1 MLSRILA
8 TLMLCALATTTQAQE
23 LRLPVLEI
31 GVAGGGGYVP
41 DYPAAGEGRVR
52 GIAAPYLIYRGEILR
67 SDDRGARLRAAL
79 SDDIE
84 FSLSASGSLPVS
96 SSDNDARRGMP
107 DLDLL
112 GEIGPTLRLTLWR
125 GTAAAYPV
133 RLLLDTPL
141 RAVFSTDFTSISFRG
156 VTFSP
161 DVSLEAR
168 NIVLPFS
175 RLRASLGVTFASDR
189 FMEYFY
195 EVRPE
200 FARADRPAYGAKAGY
215 LGARASLSYRFPLSE
230 RLSAAV
236 SARVDYFG
244 GAANRDSPLFR
255 RDINASATVGFAYSF
270 WRSEERIAV
279 DTDVFD

>member
-8 TLMLCALATTTQAQE
+8 VLMLCALAAGARAQE
-23 LRLPVLEI
+23 LRLPVLEL
-31 GVAGGGGYVP
+31 GVAGGGGYLP
-41 DYPAAGEGRVR
+41 DYPAAAQGRVR

-67 SDDRGARLRAAL
+67 SDDRGARLRASI

-84 FSLSASGSLPVS
+84 FSVSASGSLPVS
-96 SSDNDARRGMP
+96 SSDNRARRGMP
-107 DLDLL
+107 DLDLM

-125 GTAAAYPV
+125 GTVAEHPV
-133 RLLLDTPL
+133 RVVVDTPV
-141 RAVFSTDFTSISFRG
+141 RAVFSTDFTSISYRG
-156 VTFSP
+156 LTFAP
-161 DVSLEAR
+161 DVSVEAR

-175 RLRASLGVTFASDR
+175 RLRATLGVTFATDR

-200 FARADRPAYGAKAGY
+200 FARADRPAFGAKAGY

-236 SARVDYFG
+236 TARLDYYG

-255 RDINASATVGFAYSF
+255 RDVNASATVGFAYSL
-270 WRSEERIAV
+270 WRSEERVAV
-279 DTDVFD
+279 DTDIFD

>member
-1 MLSRILA
+1 MLKPILA
-8 TLMLCALATTTQAQE
+8 ALMLCALAANARAQE
-23 LRLPVLEI
+23 LRLPVFEI
-31 GVAGGGGYVP
+31 GIAGGGGYLP

-96 SSDNDARRGMP
+96 SGNNEARRGMP

-125 GTAAAYPV
+125 GGVAQYPV
-133 RLLLDTPL
+133 RLVLDTPL

-156 VTFSP
+156 FTFAP

-168 NIVLPFS
+168 NIVLPLS
-175 RLRASLGVTFASDR
+175 RLRATLGVTFATDR

-200 FARADRPAYGAKAGY
+200 FARAGRPAFGAQAGY

-236 SARVDYFG
+236 SARVDYYG

-255 RDINASATVGFAYSF
+255 RDVNASATVGFAYSL
-270 WRSEERIAV
+270 WRSEERVGV

>member
-8 TLMLCALATTTQAQE
+8 SLKLCALATGARAQE
-23 LRLPVLEI
+23 LRLPVLELGI
-31 GVAGGGGYVP
+31 AGGGGYLP
-41 DYPAAGEGRVR
+41 DYPAADEGRVR

-67 SDDRGARLRAAL
+67 SDDRGTRLRAAL
-79 SDDIE
+79 TDDIE

-96 SSDNDARRGMP
+96 SGDNEARRGMP

-112 GEIGPTLRLTLWR
+112 AEIGPLLRLTLWR
-125 GTAAAYPV
+125 GGTAGRPI
-133 RLLLDTPL
+133 RLVMDTSL
-141 RAVFSTDFTSISFRG
+141 RAVFSTDFSSISYRG
-156 VTFSP
+156 LTFAP
-161 DVSLEAR
+161 DISLEAR
-168 NIVLPFS
+168 NVALPFS
-175 RLRASLGVTFASDR
+175 RLRATLGVTFATDR

-200 FARADRPAYGAKAGY
+200 FARADRPAFGAQGGY
-215 LGARASLSYRFPLSE
+215 LGARASLSYRFALSE

-236 SARVDYFG
+236 STRVDYYG

-255 RDINASATVGFAYSF
+255 RDWNASATLGFAYSL
-270 WRSEERIAV
+270 WRSEERVAV

>member
-8 TLMLCALATTTQAQE
+8 TLMLCARAAGARAQE
-23 LRLPVLEI
+23 LRLPVLEL
-31 GVAGGGGYVP
+31 GVAGGGGYLP
-41 DYPAAGEGRVR
+41 DYPAAAQGRVR

-67 SDDRGARLRAAL
+67 SDDRGARLRASI

-84 FSLSASGSLPVS
+84 FSVSASGSLPVS
-96 SSDNDARRGMP
+96 SSDNRARRGMP
-107 DLDLL
+107 DLDLM

-125 GTAAAYPV
+125 GTVAEHPV
-133 RLLLDTPL
+133 RVVVDTPV
-141 RAVFSTDFTSISFRG
+141 RAVFSTDFTSISYRG
-156 VTFSP
+156 LTFAP
-161 DVSLEAR
+161 DVSVEAR

-175 RLRASLGVTFASDR
+175 RLRATLGVTFATDR

-200 FARADRPAYGAKAGY
+200 FARADRPAFGAKAGY

-236 SARVDYFG
+236 TARLDYYG

-255 RDINASATVGFAYSF
+255 RDVNASATVGFAYSL
-270 WRSEERIAV
+270 WRSEERVAV
-279 DTDVFD
+279 DTDIFD